1 MTGHRDFK
9 TGDNDNI
16 AGGVINRDDIRKSRV
31 AAPKQTARTR
41 QPAEPA
47 ASRIR
52 NRAAGI
58 FRKKNKSAIRD
69 HKHLFDANTKQIC
82 DPAKGVA
89 TFRNRID
96 DITALLEQSRTGQFL
111 MRGHNDATLR
121 ITYDKQTN
129 TALYHPASRQIMINP
144 VLPKAVQVILLAR
157 ELRRAWQHAQNLIHN
172 PMLFEPE
179 DAVLLNRV
187 QIADSRVI
195 ATRVAWELKLT
206 GRDDIWTEL
215 EDSSLAPLAM
225 AYAKQAGRDFRAANN
240 GSAARAAFD
249 AWFDAQLCRMHDRR
263 LIQEMLADEL
273 GYVFGGKGPAMEITP
288 EWLIE
293 MGEMPF
299 SQNYMVIPG
308 LGLPIDNRYSAIKDR
323 ANANFLWFIKF
334 ERSFGLHAGAYEDI
348 DEQEMEL
355 EDVRDNAVFEP
366 VFSTAELLNEATGES
381 AEIIDF
387 NQFCDSGAH

>member
-16 AGGVINRDDIRKSRV
+16 AGGVIAGDDNKTSRV
-31 AAPKQTARTR
+31 AAPKQTAKTR

-52 NRAAGI
+52 NRARGI
-58 FRKKNKSAIRD
+58 FRKKNKSTIRD
-69 HKHLFDANTKQIC
+69 HGRLFSANASQIC
-82 DPAKGVA
+82 DETRGTAI
-89 TFRNRID
+89 FRCRIE

-111 MRGHNDATLR
+111 MRGHNDATLQ

-129 TALYHPASRQIMINP
+129 TALYHPQSRRIMINP

-157 ELRRAWQHAQNLIHN
+157 ELRRAWQHAQNLIQN
-172 PMLFEPE
+172 PMKFEPE
-179 DAVLLNRV
+179 DALLLNRV

-206 GRDDIWTEL
+206 GRDDVWTEL
-215 EDSSLAPLAM
+215 TDSSLAPLAM
-225 AYAKQAGRDFRAANN
+225 AYAKQAGKDFRAVNN
-240 GSAARAAFD
+240 GTAARAAFD
-249 AWFDAQLCRMHDRR
+249 AWFDTQLSRMHDRR

-273 GYVFGGKGPAMEITP
+273 GYIFGGKGPAQEITP

-293 MGEMPF
+293 MGEIAF
-299 SQNYMVIPG
+299 GQNYLALPG
-308 LGLPIDNRYSAIKDR
+308 VGLPIDPRYSSVKDR

-334 ERSFGLHAGAYEDI
+334 ERSFGMHAGAYEDI
-348 DEQEMEL
+348 DDSEKMLEETLEQEGF
-355 EDVRDNAVFEP
+355 DP
-366 VFSTAELLNEATGES
+366 VVSAETLLGDAADG

-387 NQFCDSGAH
+387 NQFNGNSLR